1 MSQDLVAG
9 HQRECMMPNP
19 KKPNAAGA
27 VCLLLGCLLLGGC
40 QALSGVAT
48 TQNSDSNDTSL
59 FQAENIF
66 AASDDYSRLLGDH
79 TLSLGLTFHAD
90 QINTHP
96 GVYDN
101 GSFMQGFN
109 GSPEP

>member
-59 FQAENIF
+59 FQAEPSG
-66 AASDDYSRLLGDH
+66 SDHSSSFDPD
-79 TLSLGLTFHAD
+79 
-90 QINTHP
+90 
-96 GVYDN
+96 
-101 GSFMQGFN
+101 SFMQGFN